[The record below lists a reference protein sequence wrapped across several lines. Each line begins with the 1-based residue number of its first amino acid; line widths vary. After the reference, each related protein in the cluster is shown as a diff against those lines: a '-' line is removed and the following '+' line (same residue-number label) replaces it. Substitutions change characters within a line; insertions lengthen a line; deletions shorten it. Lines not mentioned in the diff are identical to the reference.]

1 MQNNFDDLQHTS
13 IVTIKNNYSGKMS
26 TIQSYVKIIIKHVD
40 TIT

>member
-1 MQNNFDDLQHTS
+1 MQDSFDDLQHTG

-26 TIQSYVKIIIKHVD
+26 TIQSYVNIMIKYVD